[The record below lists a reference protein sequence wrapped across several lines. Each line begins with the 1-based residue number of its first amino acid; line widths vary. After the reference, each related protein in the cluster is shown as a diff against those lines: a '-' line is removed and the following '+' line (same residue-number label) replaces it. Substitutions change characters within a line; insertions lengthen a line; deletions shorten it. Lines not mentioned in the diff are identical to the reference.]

1 MLFKEYPYNGKTEYQ
16 IFKEIESN
24 KLLKEIDD
32 EELNDL
38 VYNKM
43 LKINENE
50 RISWDKYLLHLF
62 FQKNFERINLAE
74 SNRKYKL
81 HFEPFDLCC
90 INCNKNI
97 CEKCKIIIKNINL
110 CYFLT
115 QD

>member
-43 LKINENE
+43 LKINEKE
-50 RISWDKYLLHLF
+50 RISWDKYLLHPF
-62 FQKNFERINLAE
+62 FQKNFERINLTE
-74 SNRKYKL
+74 FNRK
-81 HFEPFDLCC
+81 LCC